1 MGTETLKISAYHI
14 SENISLKQFKAD
26 FTGDLLYS
34 SSSELFYSVGEGGFL
49 YLFNYGVAAF
59 AGMSDVESTRVL
71 SLIKEYSQNII
82 DEDFF
87 DDYIL
92 KSGDVSRPAYGFDEI
107 TVSEITPDVIKIVM
121 LNLAQSVAL
130 DYYSKAADVLL
141 ESVNRFADKLEKT
154 GRMGIS
160 KKNMLKFVGKTLN
173 SKNRIIDNL
182 YIFDVPD
189 IVWDSKYL
197 DEIHTGLIRVFDL
210 KSRFKEV
217 QASFKNIEENLSIF
231 IEVHQHKMSNILEWI
246 IIVLILIEVV
256 DLFITKIF

>member
-1 MGTETLKISAYHI
+1 
-14 SENISLKQFKAD
+14 
-26 FTGDLLYS
+26 
-34 SSSELFYSVGEGGFL
+34 
-49 YLFNYGVAAF
+49 
-59 AGMSDVESTRVL
+59 
-71 SLIKEYSQNII
+71 
-82 DEDFF
+82 
-87 DDYIL
+87 
-92 KSGDVSRPAYGFDEI
+92 
-107 TVSEITPDVIKIVM
+107 M

-246 IIVLILIEVV
+246 IIILILIEVV